1 MRKKCAQMEET
12 MGRDGEIV
20 LTAEDGSEEA
30 FFVWEKA
37 EIAGREYL
45 LVADIPPAEEGEP
58 EEDDEEPEALILR
71 VNEEKSGAGD
81 VLYDVVEDE
90 EELKII
96 SKYFEE
102 LLDDTDIFI

>member
-1 MRKKCAQMEET
+1 MKQN
-12 MGRDGEIV
+12 GEIV

-30 FFVWEKA
+30 FFVVEKA

-45 LVADIPPAEEGEP
+45 LVTDRDPSGEE
-58 EEDDEEPEALILR
+58 EEESEALILR
-71 VNEEKSGAGD
+71 VNEENTEDGE

-90 EELKII
+90 KELVII

-102 LLDDTDIFI
+102 LLDDVDIEM

>member
-1 MRKKCAQMEET
+1 MRK
-12 MGRDGEIV
+12 DGEIV

-45 LVADIPPAEEGEP
+45 LVADAPPTEEGET
-58 EEDDEEPEALILR
+58 EEEEEEPVALILR
-71 VNEEKSGAGD
+71 ADEEKSSGGD

-102 LLDDTDIFI
+102 LLDDTDIFM

>member
-1 MRKKCAQMEET
+1 MKENSQIM
-12 MGRDGEIV
+12 

-45 LVADIPPAEEGEP
+45 LVSETTPDRDTEEEAE
-58 EEDDEEPEALILR
+58 AFILR
-71 VNEEKSGAGD
+71 VNDEKENGEI
-81 VLYDVVEDE
+81 LYDVVEDE
-90 EELKII
+90 KELLII

-102 LLDDTDIFI
+102 LLEDIAIEM

>member
-1 MRKKCAQMEET
+1 MEKN
-12 MGRDGEIV
+12 GEIV
-20 LTAEDGSEEA
+20 LTAEDGSKEA

-45 LVADIPPAEEGEP
+45 LVADTPPVEEEEAGE
-58 EEDDEEPEALILR
+58 DAGEPEALILR
-71 VNEEKSGAGD
+71 MNEEKSGGED

>member
-1 MRKKCAQMEET
+1 MKDNNQIM
-12 MGRDGEIV
+12 

-45 LVADIPPAEEGEP
+45 LVSEAAPDVDTEEEADAF
-58 EEDDEEPEALILR
+58 ILR
-71 VNEEKSGAGD
+71 VNGEEEDGE

-90 EELKII
+90 KELLII

-102 LLDDTDIFI
+102 LLEDIDIEM

>member
-1 MRKKCAQMEET
+1 
-12 MGRDGEIV
+12 MGKDGEIV

-45 LVADIPPAEEGEP
+45 LVADAPLEEEGDMA
-58 EEDDEEPEALILR
+58 EDDEEPVALILR
-71 VNEEKSGAGD
+71 VNEEKSGDGD
-81 VLYDVVEDE
+81 VLYDVVENE

-102 LLDDTDIFI
+102 LLDDTDIFM

>member
-1 MRKKCAQMEET
+1 
-12 MGRDGEIV
+12 MGKDGEIV

-45 LVADIPPAEEGEP
+45 LVADAPLEEEGDVA
-58 EEDDEEPEALILR
+58 EDDEGPVALILR
-71 VNEEKSGAGD
+71 VNEEKSGDGD
-81 VLYDVVEDE
+81 VLYDVVENE

-102 LLDDTDIFI
+102 LLDDTDIFM